1 MTATANLVGALRTS
15 GLTVVCTGRWGY
27 PPSLV
32 GCTFPIPKLPPAVR
46 KRPRASRFVQA
57 SRSTRACC
65 PHYMHLV
72 LRSLTSRVA
81 TALHSPSRISSPHS
95 GSICIRFP
103 GIGFAPRIPSTQRP
117 RPALRVAYDTAP
129 FPSLFLDTHRYN
141 TVCLSLLAICVE
153 RPWPASL
160 LCSGIT
166 ESIYSQFVDS
176 ALPDLSQCLS
186 SAAPRKTSRRLSGRT
201 TSPTVA
207 HPSLKTSLP

>member
-1 MTATANLVGALRTS
+1 MGLVSGACR
-15 GLTVVCTGRWGY
+15 RW
-27 PPSLV
+27 LAA
-32 GCTFPIPKLPPAVR
+32 PIPSPSSPRLSGSGR
-46 KRPRASRFVQA
+46 ELRASPKHLGQLA
-57 SRSTRACC
+57 PAALIPCT
-65 PHYMHLV
+65 LV

-81 TALHSPSRISSPHS
+81 TALHFPSRISSPHS
-95 GSICIRFP
+95 GSICIGFP

-141 TVCLSLLAICVE
+141 TVCLSLLAICVK
-153 RPWPASL
+153 RPRPASL
-160 LCSGIT
+160 LCSSIT
-166 ESIYSQFVDS
+166 ESIYPQFVDS

-186 SAAPRKTSRRLSGRT
+186 SAAPRKTSRRPSGRT